1 LVLVTSAR
9 IGGRTGE
16 INAATIEPPP
26 PAAAPAPF
34 SPFPDIPIPGVPV
47 SDNCCLWQVEKRIDG
62 QRTAKYDPSYGC
74 DTGVTARGDMALKF
88 VIQSAGLPCDQQDII
103 PDGSVLVAKGSVI
116 RRADGFGHFNG
127 QFEIV
132 DPANQT
138 LFTGYIETMDRVG
151 SHHLFFQ
158 CEQCNP
164 ISHFEGWLV
173 GRGSNLLPNHTIRTL
188 LVARGTIPSPQN
200 PTTAAVGSLNGTFI
214 KCP

>member
-1 LVLVTSAR
+1 
-9 IGGRTGE
+9 
-16 INAATIEPPP
+16 
-26 PAAAPAPF
+26 
-34 SPFPDIPIPGVPV
+34 
-47 SDNCCLWQVEKRIDG
+47 
-62 QRTAKYDPSYGC
+62 
-74 DTGVTARGDMALKF
+74 
-88 VIQSAGLPCDQQDII
+88 
-103 PDGSVLVAKGSVI
+103 
-116 RRADGFGHFNG
+116 
-127 QFEIV
+127 
-132 DPANQT
+132 
-138 LFTGYIETMDRVG
+138 MDRVG